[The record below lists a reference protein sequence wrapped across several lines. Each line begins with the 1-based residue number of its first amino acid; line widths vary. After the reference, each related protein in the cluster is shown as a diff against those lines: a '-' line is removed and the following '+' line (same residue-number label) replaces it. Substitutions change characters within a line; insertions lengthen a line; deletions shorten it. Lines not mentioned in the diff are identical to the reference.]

1 MSELW
6 QAIQTFRLINTE
18 ATGKNSTQ
26 KATKDDTQNKQT
38 DSTKSSK
45 QTQSPNVQLKMIF
58 KMYPATYMMANLA
71 FKLLLHCKGKSLF
84 CDQKKDFPLHEAVF
98 EGNL

>member
-18 ATGKNSTQ
+18 ATGKSSTQ

-38 DSTKSSK
+38 DSSKSSK
-45 QTQSPNVQLKMIF
+45 
-58 KMYPATYMMANLA
+58 
-71 FKLLLHCKGKSLF
+71 
-84 CDQKKDFPLHEAVF
+84 
-98 EGNL
+98 